1 MSILVH
7 YIHCFGRADA
17 RVRRVVSPAKI
28 NPMSKNVVPEWF
40 LPMIMGVLISLQ
52 AWALVEI
59 VNLKVAV
66 AQISAKIAITSEIAQ
81 K

>member
-1 MSILVH
+1 
-7 YIHCFGRADA
+7 
-17 RVRRVVSPAKI
+17 
-28 NPMSKNVVPEWF
+28 MSKNVVPEWF